1 VPAAPLAARLW
12 ARLPALLAGG
22 MALAF
27 LGCLLAATEGHFV
40 PQVVDLYVVCQYAR
54 AFAEGHP
61 FQYNPGEPPSGGA
74 TSLLHTLLLAA
85 AHVAGLRGEALVAFA
100 IGLGALLY
108 FASVALAGRLAR
120 RLAAD
125 GGGDGA
131 REGRLAAVLVAL
143 GGPVVWGF
151 FYGSDI
157 ALFMALTLLVALA
170 FVSDWEHARAA
181 SWAVP
186 AALLALAR
194 PEGLPLGLLLG
205 AAWAFGP
212 GRRATRAQRCLAAL
226 PAATGL
232 ALLGLMRTLTGSFVG
247 SSLADKSLVAAY
259 GWAGSLALVCEYAVD
274 VLRGLL
280 LGFYPSQAP
289 VGFARG
295 WASLAFPPLGLLL
308 VLLALARPGARDAAP
323 LRVVTLAGAAVAAL
337 TLPNVF
343 MGVHFNRYVLWLFPL
358 LLALVA
364 VGLGRLA
371 RGAARGDARLDG
383 ALFAAGAGLLG
394 LLGLLST
401 LRFAAQY
408 GEMAGELWRRDVAA
422 AEWIRAHLPPGT
434 PIANVATS
442 VEYLTGHRN
451 LNLHGVTSP
460 AFFGNTRAER
470 EAGTFEAL
478 GRLPREERPAYLLT
492 SVATQEGSVGLRALE
507 GGPPVFRSLSL
518 GDELLLLPLRWDA
531 VERPARPWLEATL
544 AATQGLREVD
554 RLNVCDRRDERDHDY
569 AFRSSLRGLPL
580 HGTVRSATYAG
591 AGEPLADAG
600 RVILGSET
608 FTLLTRPGRDL
619 LLVMRTAR
627 EAQAA
632 VLRPAGTGLAT
643 LHVEQAGVVLSV
655 DGREAARAAL
665 APADGWDEWRLRV
678 PGSAIKGER
687 SRFELRGRYAS
698 FRYWAYQ

>member
-1 VPAAPLAARLW
+1 MSASPLAARAG
-12 ARLPALLAGG
+12 ARLPALLAGA

-27 LGCLLAATEGHFV
+27 LACLLAATEGHFV

-85 AHVAGLRGEALVAFA
+85 AHFAGLRGEALVAFA
-100 IGLGALLY
+100 IGLGASLY
-108 FASVALAGRLAR
+108 FASVALARRLGARLAD
-120 RLAAD
+120 D
-125 GGGDGA
+125 GAGGGA

-157 ALFMALTLLVALA
+157 ALFMALTLLVAYG
-170 FVSDWEHARAA
+170 FVIDWERGRALG
-181 SWAVP
+181 WAVP
-186 AALLALAR
+186 GALLALAR

-212 GRRATRAQRCLAAL
+212 GRRATRGPRWLAAL

-232 ALLGLMRTLTGSFVG
+232 ALLVLMRALTGSFVG

-308 VLLALARPGARDAAP
+308 VLLALARPARDATP
-323 LRVVTLAGAAVAAL
+323 LRVVTLAGAGVAAL
-337 TLPNVF
+337 TIPNVF

-358 LLALVA
+358 LLVLVA
-364 VGLGRLA
+364 VGLGRLT
-371 RGAARGDARLDG
+371 RRAAQGDARLES

-401 LRFAAQY
+401 LRFAAHY
-408 GEMAGELWRRDVAA
+408 GDMAGELWRRDVAA

-442 VEYLTGHRN
+442 VEYLSGHRN

-478 GRLPREERPAYLLT
+478 GRLPPEERPAYLLT
-492 SVATQEGSVGLRALE
+492 SAATQEGSVGLRALE
-507 GGPPVFRSLSL
+507 GGPPVFRTLSL
-518 GDELLLLPLRWDA
+518 GDELLILPLRWDA
-531 VERPARPWLEATL
+531 VERPSRPWLEATL
-544 AATQGLREVD
+544 MATQGLREVD

-591 AGEPLADAG
+591 AAEPLADAG
-600 RVILGSET
+600 RVILGSEA
-608 FTLLTRPGRDL
+608 FTLRTRPGRDL
-619 LLVMRTAR
+619 LLVMRTAP

-632 VLRPAGTGLAT
+632 ILRPSGAGLAT
-643 LHVEQAGVVLSV
+643 LQVQQAGLVLSV
-655 DGREAARAAL
+655 DGREASRAAL
-665 APADGWDEWRLRV
+665 APATGWDEWRLRV
-678 PGSAIKGER
+678 PGAAITRER
-687 SRFELRGRYAS
+687 SRFDLRGRYAS